1 MSSGAH
7 ASLAL
12 TSFKNAHGRNK
23 ALKKEIIV
31 QNWKTNIAK
40 FMQENVL
47 NPIKMLL
54 YQFV

>member
-31 QNWKTNIAK
+31 QN
-40 FMQENVL
+40 
-47 NPIKMLL
+47 
-54 YQFV
+54 